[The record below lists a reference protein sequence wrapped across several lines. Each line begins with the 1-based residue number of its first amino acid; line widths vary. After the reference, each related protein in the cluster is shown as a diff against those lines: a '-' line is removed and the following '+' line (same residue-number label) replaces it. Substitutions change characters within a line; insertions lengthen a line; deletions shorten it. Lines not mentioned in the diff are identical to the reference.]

1 MSDFSSQNDFQT
13 ILNRLL
19 ANVDDSLDKRQGSI
33 IYDALAPAAA
43 ELAQCYI
50 ALDVYTDQTYL
61 LTTTG
66 ENLDNRVADYGIS
79 RNEATYAKRIIEI
92 YNTNND
98 LMNVDIGTRFSV
110 PNDYGGYNYTITE
123 QQSIG
128 NYIATCE
135 TAGTVGNEYIGEL
148 LPLTYINNL
157 GKAVLNEVYIPGED
171 EETDEQL
178 RERTLEKIN
187 QEAFAG
193 NKAAYKRF
201 TEDIEGVEIAKIFPV
216 WNGGGSVKVSIIAS
230 NYQIPSSEFISQIQ
244 EIIDPIQ
251 NQGEGIGIAPIG
263 HTVTVEAPTK
273 LDIDIEATLSL
284 QLGYEIEQV
293 KSLVEEQIQNYIR
306 EIQDSWSDEDTLVI
320 FHSKIIAAI
329 LTIPQVKNVS
339 SLTINDVNGDF
350 TIELSGTNVKF
361 PMLNEV
367 ILNEN

>member
-1 MSDFSSQNDFQT
+1 MSDFSSENDFQT

-157 GKAVLNEVYIPGED
+157 GKALN
-171 EETDEQL
+171 
-178 RERTLEKIN
+178 
-187 QEAFAG
+187 
-193 NKAAYKRF
+193 
-201 TEDIEGVEIAKIFPV
+201 
-216 WNGGGSVKVSIIAS
+216 
-230 NYQIPSSEFISQIQ
+230 
-244 EIIDPIQ
+244 
-251 NQGEGIGIAPIG
+251 
-263 HTVTVEAPTK
+263 
-273 LDIDIEATLSL
+273 
-284 QLGYEIEQV
+284 
-293 KSLVEEQIQNYIR
+293 
-306 EIQDSWSDEDTLVI
+306 
-320 FHSKIIAAI
+320 
-329 LTIPQVKNVS
+329 
-339 SLTINDVNGDF
+339 
-350 TIELSGTNVKF
+350 
-361 PMLNEV
+361 
-367 ILNEN
+367 